1 MAITGADSDAT
12 GCAAPRIETARLVL
26 RAVTPADASW
36 IERYVSDWEVA
47 RYTARIPHPYPA
59 GGAVDF
65 IRNIDPGA
73 ELILAMERRDDREPV
88 GLISVEPREPG
99 VLETGF
105 WIGKPFWGRG
115 YASEALKAVAQ
126 HVFLKTDASS
136 LMATANPDNRASIR
150 VQEKAGLAYTG
161 MIEIDAPARGRRVRV
176 ERRSLSRDL
185 WEKQRPQSAPPL
197 LLVAAVA
204 LVDVD
209 GRVLLAQRP
218 PGKSMAGLWE
228 FPGGK
233 LHAGESPE
241 EALVRELEEE
251 LGIDTSESCL
261 APIAFASHRYE
272 KFHLLM
278 PLYVCRAWKGTPQP
292 HEGQTLAW
300 VRPQKLADYPMPPA
314 DLPLIPVLQDLL

>member
-1 MAITGADSDAT
+1 MAITGAESDS
-12 GCAAPRIETARLVL
+12 GCAAPRIETPRLIL
-26 RAVTPADASW
+26 RAVTLADAPW

-47 RYTARIPHPYPA
+47 RHTARIPHPYPA

-65 IRNIDPGA
+65 IRGLDPGDGPTFA
-73 ELILAMERRDDREPV
+73 IERREDREPV
-88 GLISVEPREPG
+88 GLIGIELKASGEA
-99 VLETGF
+99 ETGF
-105 WIGKPFWGRG
+105 WVGKPFWGKG
-115 YASEALKAVAQ
+115 YASEALKAVVEHA
-126 HVFLKTDASS
+126 FLKLGLAS
-136 LMATANPDNRASIR
+136 LIALAVPENRASIR
-150 VQEKAGLAYTG
+150 VQEKAGLSFTG
-161 MIEIDAPARGRRVRV
+161 MTETDAPARGGKRKV
-176 ERRSLSRDL
+176 ERRAIAHAQWR
-185 WEKQRPQSAPPL
+185 KQRADFAPPV
-197 LLVAAVA
+197 LLVVAVA
-204 LVDVD
+204 LIDAD

-241 EALVRELEEE
+241 QALVRELKEE

-272 KFHLLM
+272 SFHLLM
-278 PLYVCRAWKGTPQP
+278 PLYVCRVWKGTPHP
-292 HEGQTLAW
+292 HEGQKLAW

>member
-1 MAITGADSDAT
+1 MATIGAEPDS
-12 GCAAPRIETARLVL
+12 GCAAPRLETQHLIL
-26 RAVTPADASW
+26 REVTLADAPW
-36 IERYVSDWEVA
+36 IERHVSDWEVA
-47 RYTARIPHPYPA
+47 RHTARIPHPYPE

-65 IRNIDPGA
+65 ICGLDAKDGPTFAILRREDGEPLGVMRLEAMAPGEA
-73 ELILAMERRDDREPV
+73 EV
-88 GLISVEPREPG
+88 
-99 VLETGF
+99 GF

-115 YASEALKAVAQ
+115 YGSEALRAVAE
-126 HVFLKTDASS
+126 HGFLKLGLASIV
-136 LMATANPDNRASIR
+136 AFAVPENRASIR
-150 VQEKAGLAYTG
+150 VQEKAGMVFTG
-161 MIEIDAPARGRRVRV
+161 MAENDAPARGGRHKV
-176 ERRSLSRDL
+176 ERRVLDRAA
-185 WEKQRPQSAPPL
+185 WEKNRAETAPPI
-197 LLVAAVA
+197 LLVVAVA

-233 LHAGESPE
+233 LHPGESPE
-241 EALVRELEEE
+241 QALVRELKEE
-251 LGIDTSESCL
+251 LGIDTGESCL

-278 PLYVCRAWKGTPQP
+278 PLYVCRVWKGTPQP

-300 VRPQKLADYPMPPA
+300 VRPQKLAEYPMPPA

>member
-1 MAITGADSDAT
+1 MAITGAEPDS
-12 GCAAPRIETARLVL
+12 GCAAPRIETPRLAL
-26 RAVTPADASW
+26 RAVTLADAPW

-47 RYTARIPHPYPA
+47 RHTARIPHPYPP

-65 IRNIDPGA
+65 IRGLDSEDGPTFAI
-73 ELILAMERRDDREPV
+73 ERREDREPV
-88 GLISVEPREPG
+88 GLIGLELEGPG
-99 VLETGF
+99 VAEVGF

-115 YASEALKAVAQ
+115 YASEALKAVVEHA
-126 HVFLKTDASS
+126 FLKLGFSS
-136 LMATANPDNRASIR
+136 LIALAVPENRASIR
-150 VQEKAGLAYTG
+150 VQEKAGLSFTG
-161 MIEIDAPARGRRVRV
+161 MTETDAPARDGKRKV
-176 ERRSLSRDL
+176 ERRAIEQAQ
-185 WEKQRPQSAPPL
+185 WQRQRAELAPPI
-197 LLVAAVA
+197 LLVVAVA
-204 LVDVD
+204 LIDAD

-241 EALVRELEEE
+241 QALVRELKEE

-272 KFHLLM
+272 TFHLLM
-278 PLYVCRAWKGTPQP
+278 PLYVCRVWKGTPHP